1 MPFYLQAFFPG
12 LDLRVLR
19 TLRLM
24 RILKLNNYNSA
35 LEDLFGAIMEEKRSF
50 LTTLY
55 IFVVA
60 FVMSSSLIY
69 FAEHKVQPEDFRSI
83 PDAMYWAIITLTTVG
98 YGDVSPVTVMGKCI
112 AAFTAIFGV
121 TVVAL
126 LTGIVANSFNA
137 QMDRRKIIFEDQV
150 RTALLDGILDQ
161 EEEMTLDELRKKFGM
176 SKKQADALIEHVK
189 QTKSENK

>member
-1 MPFYLQAFFPG
+1 
-12 LDLRVLR
+12 
-19 TLRLM
+19 
-24 RILKLNNYNSA
+24 
-35 LEDLFGAIMEEKRSF
+35 
-50 LTTLY
+50 
-55 IFVVA
+55 
-60 FVMSSSLIY
+60 MSSSLIY

-150 RTALLDGILDQ
+150 RTALLDGILDS
-161 EEEMTLDELRKKFGM
+161 EEEVTLDELRKKFGM
-176 SKKQADALIEHVK
+176 SKLQADALIEHVK
-189 QTKSENK
+189 QTKSENP

>member
-1 MPFYLQAFFPG
+1 
-12 LDLRVLR
+12 
-19 TLRLM
+19 
-24 RILKLNNYNSA
+24 
-35 LEDLFGAIMEEKRSF
+35 
-50 LTTLY
+50 
-55 IFVVA
+55 
-60 FVMSSSLIY
+60 MSSSLIY

-98 YGDVSPVTVMGKCI
+98 YGDVSPVTVLGKCI

-150 RTALLDGILDQ
+150 RTALLDGFLDT
-161 EEEMTLDELRKKFGM
+161 EEEGTLDELRKKFGM
-176 SKKQADALIEHVK
+176 SKLQADALIEHVK
-189 QTKSENK
+189 QTKSEM